1 MGNYKLIR
9 TSLDSKTSLI
19 KLIDDE
25 HEEYLYEI
33 IIKKIIPKNGGVLD
47 VGGGSDKTRP
57 RICNKCGKPIYIK
70 TRPKVLDGGKEN
82 TLCVT

>member
-33 IIKKIIPKNGGVLD
+33 IIKKSYQRM
-47 VGGGSDKTRP
+47 VG
-57 RICNKCGKPIYIK
+57 Y
-70 TRPKVLDGGKEN
+70 LM
-82 TLCVT
+82 